1 MRAVPW
7 VLIVVGVAVAA
18 VAVAFWTLGA
28 LVALAGAGMVVAG
41 LLIDDRVGDGKAD

>member
-41 LLIDDRVGDGKAD
+41 LLIDDRTNDGSAD